1 MKWTPV
7 LNASAAALYIVAIV
21 LFLQFMESI
30 RRDTPD
36 TLLDGVGMISLLVLS
51 ASVMAYLF
59 FYQPLVLLL
68 EHKNKEAASYFL
80 ATLGIFGIITAAL
93 IVFVS
98 LQ

>member
-7 LNASAAALYIVAIV
+7 LNASAAAFYIVAIM
-21 LFLQFMESI
+21 LFMQYMESI

-36 TLLDGVGMISLLVLS
+36 TLLDGVGMLSLLVFS

-68 EHKNKEAASYFL
+68 EHKKKEAASYFL
-80 ATLGIFGIITAAL
+80 ATLGMFGALTAAL